1 MPTHLENEAA
11 LVAAAQAGDTA
22 AFSTL
27 VKQYDRYI
35 YRLALNITGNK
46 EDAEDVLQ
54 EALLKAY
61 TKLAQFQG
69 GSRFYTWLVRIA
81 VNEALM
87 KLRKRSSS
95 QKDVSLDEPVEG
107 NEKSVVPR
115 EVEDW
120 ADNPEQRYARVEL
133 SQILQQ
139 AIARLEPQFRTVF
152 VLRDVENLST
162 EETAEALGLSVPA
175 VKSRLLRA
183 RLKARD
189 LLNQYFK
196 KGQAVGL

>member
-1 MPTHLENEAA
+1 MPTHLANEAT
-11 LVAAAQAGDTA
+11 LVAQAQAGDAA

-27 VKQYDRYI
+27 VEQYDRYI

-54 EALLKAY
+54 ESLLKAY
-61 TKLAQFQG
+61 TKLGQFQG

-87 KLRKRSSS
+87 RLRKRSP
-95 QKDVSLDEPVEG
+95 QKEVSLDEPVEG
-107 NEKSVVPR
+107 NERSLMPR
-115 EVEDW
+115 EIEDW
-120 ADNPEQRYARVEL
+120 ADNPEEQYAKVEL
-133 SQILQQ
+133 NKILDDT
-139 AIARLEPQFRTVF
+139 IAKLEPNFRTVF

-162 EETAEALGLSVPA
+162 EETAQILGLSVPA

-183 RLKARD
+183 RLKARE
-189 LLNQYFK
+189 LLSEYFK
-196 KGQAVGL
+196 KGKTVGL